1 MSSLSHFD
9 LTITSSKIALLGFA
23 NHQDTMNVLAEAAL
37 RELEQHLNDIASR
50 GSDIRG
56 LVLHSTKPD
65 HFIVGADIKD
75 IESLRYSPE
84 DPQAKVRAGAEYM
97 QQVFQLVADLGMN
110 TVAAI
115 HGPCLGGGLE
125 LALACDYR
133 LVSNDPKTKL
143 GFPEV
148 QLGLIPGAGGTQ
160 RLPRLIGLVPSI
172 DLITSAKKISPR
184 AALKLG
190 LVHGMVGERQLLDLA
205 IQFAHDKTRPS
216 RRSKSSRDPISRL
229 KRLATERNPLARKL
243 IFQAAKQKIEQ
254 KTSKFYPAP
263 VLALAAIRDGY
274 QLPLNL
280 GLKKEAGYFAELAM
294 TSQSMALTHLFHATT
309 HLKKS
314 PYAPDHTTP
323 DQPADTPAELA
334 PDQPPAGDDHNDHH
348 EAPHDQDGASEPRAE
363 DRDIHQND
371 APDSADPAAEPTSQ
385 AIVAGPHSPVS
396 MPHTQRVGVV
406 GAGFMGAGIAT
417 LAVSRGMACRL
428 TDPSTE
434 AISKAYQYVAKYLHK
449 RRRRFKPFEQA
460 QALMRL
466 SASTATQG
474 LKHCAVVIEAVPEN
488 LRLKQQILQDL
499 EAKAHHD
506 WVFASNTS
514 ALPITDIAAA
524 AKNPARVVGMH
535 FFSPAE
541 KMPLCEIVKTIS
553 SDKSALQQ
561 AFHIAQTMGKQV
573 IVVDDGPGFYTTRTL
588 AFFLAESIRLLENGA
603 KVEAIDSAMKQ
614 FGFPVGP
621 LTLLDEVGIDVGTHV
636 LETMRKAFPGR
647 IYDSP
652 NITKMID
659 GGYLGRK
666 TAKGIYLYAKPPRG
680 GKRDQSKKT
689 GVNDAVYKIFRS
701 SGPAKTLSTHDIQQ
715 RLALVFIN
723 ESIKCLDDNILAHP
737 YDGDVGAVFG
747 LGFPPFLG
755 GPFYYADVLGAPKL
769 LEDLNRLQQQLGP
782 SFKPAAS
789 LSQQAESGGYFYQPP
804 QRTAGRYHAA
814 KPS

>member
-1 MSSLSHFD
+1 MSSPSHFD
-9 LTITSSKIALLGFA
+9 LTITSAKIALLGFA
-23 NHQDTMNVLAEAAL
+23 NHQDTMNVLSEAAL
-37 RELEQHLNDIASR
+37 RELEQHLGDIGSR
-50 GSDIRG
+50 GSAIRG
-56 LVLHSTKPD
+56 LVIHSTKPD

-75 IESLRYSPE
+75 IESLRHSPE
-84 DPQAKVRAGAEYM
+84 DPRAKVRAGAEYM
-97 QQVFQLVADLGMN
+97 QQIFQMVADLRMS

-172 DLITSAKKISPR
+172 ELITSAKKISPR

-190 LVHGMVGERQLLDLA
+190 LIHGIVGERQLLDLA
-205 IQFAHDKTRPS
+205 TQFAHASTRPA
-216 RRSKSSRDPISRL
+216 RYGTSSRGSVSRL

-243 IFQAAKQKIEQ
+243 IFQTAKQKIEQ

-314 PYAPDHTTP
+314 PYAPPAHETIAQPSATDQQPPTAAAPEASH
-323 DQPADTPAELA
+323 DQPHDEGG
-334 PDQPPAGDDHNDHH
+334 DQQARD
-348 EAPHDQDGASEPRAE
+348 E
-363 DRDIHQND
+363 DSTQDIHQND
-371 APDSADPAAEPTSQ
+371 APDSTDQAPAHTATNPTAPRPAAVISQ
-385 AIVAGPHSPVS
+385 P
-396 MPHTQRVGVV
+396 QRVGVV
-406 GAGFMGAGIAT
+406 GAGFMGSGIAT

-434 AISKAYQYVAKYLHK
+434 AISQTYQYVAQYLRG
-449 RRRRFKPFEQA
+449 RRRLKPFEQA
-460 QALMRL
+460 QAIMRL
-466 SASTATQG
+466 SASTSTKG
-474 LKHCAVVIEAVPEN
+474 LKQCGVVIEAVTEN

-499 EAKAHHD
+499 EAKAHDD

-524 AKNPARVVGMH
+524 AKNPARVIGMH

-561 AFHIAQTMGKQV
+561 GFHIAQTMGKQV
-573 IVVDDGPGFYTTRTL
+573 IVVNDGPGFYTTRTL
-588 AFFLAESIRLLENGA
+588 AFFLAESVRLLESGA

-621 LTLLDEVGIDVGTHV
+621 LTLLDEVGIDVGAHV
-636 LETMRKAFPGR
+636 LATMRKAFPGR

-652 NITKMID
+652 NITKMLD
-659 GGYLGRK
+659 SGYLGRK
-666 TAKGIYLYAKPPRG
+666 TAKGIYLYAKPPRRRG
-680 GKRDQSKKT
+680 SDQRKKT
-689 GVNDAVYKIFRS
+689 GVNDAIYKIFRT
-701 SGPAKTLSTHDIQQ
+701 SGPAKALSTHDIQQ
-715 RLALVFIN
+715 RLALVFVN
-723 ESIKCLDDNILAHP
+723 ESIRCLDDNILAHP
-737 YDGDVGAVFG
+737 YDGDIGAVFG

-755 GPFYYADVLGAPKL
+755 GPFYYADSLGAAKL
-769 LEDLNRLQQQLGP
+769 LDTLNQLQQQLGP

-789 LSQQAESGGYFYQPP
+789 LSQQAASGGSFYESAQT
-804 QRTAGRYHAA
+804 QAG
-814 KPS
+814 